1 VSFALA
7 IFQLNIFALI
17 TGIRALKK
25 INQKGDRGR
34 GLALSAIVLGAVQT
48 VIIILFVVNP
58 GGFAYGLG
66 FMWGLIQNFFEFLG

>member
-1 VSFALA
+1 
-7 IFQLNIFALI
+7 
-17 TGIRALKK
+17 
-25 INQKGDRGR
+25 
-34 GLALSAIVLGAVQT
+34 VLGAVQT